1 MDLFIDAASG
11 SGLSVQLF
19 DQVRAGIISGRL
31 RPGDRLVPSR
41 QLAAQLGISRY
52 TVTTAYGWLAAEGFL
67 CGSAGGGS
75 MVAEVPVAAGQRSR
89 RRDAAIRPRR
99 ACLGLVPEAGPLAD
113 SGCRFD
119 LRAGIPD
126 HALFPAA
133 EWRRQLNAAG
143 CRPSCG
149 GSPAGDLAGDLA
161 GDPVG
166 DPAGEPALRQAI
178 ARWVTRS
185 RGVTADQDMV
195 VVTSGV
201 QHAIDLVARALLEPG
216 QVVALEDPGYRPAA
230 RLLRSL
236 GARVVGVPVDQD
248 GLVVDQ
254 LPAAARVV
262 YVTPSHQYPLGA
274 VMSMPRRLQLL
285 DWARRHGA
293 AVIEDDY
300 DSEFRH
306 LDWPLEPLQRL
317 DDTGRV
323 IYLGSFSKTLSPALR
338 LGFAVLPPPLAGPVA
353 ALRQLTD
360 WHAPVAPQLALAAFI
375 AGGLFDRH
383 LRRSRRI
390 YSRRHQILQSA
401 LSGPLAAALTSLGS
415 SAGLHVTAL
424 LRAGLDEGRACEA
437 AASRGVATT
446 GLSQYYHARPG
457 RAGLVLGFGA
467 VTATDLPA
475 ALDSLGQALGVLPP
489 DADRLA

>member
-1 MDLFIDAASG
+1 MA
-11 SGLSVQLF
+11 
-19 DQVRAGIISGRL
+19 R
-31 RPGDRLVPSR
+31 RPAIGGDR
-41 QLAAQLGISRY
+41 A
-52 TVTTAYGWLAAEGFL
+52 
-67 CGSAGGGS
+67 
-75 MVAEVPVAAGQRSR
+75 
-89 RRDAAIRPRR
+89 
-99 ACLGLVPEAGPLAD
+99 
-113 SGCRFD
+113 
-119 LRAGIPD
+119 
-126 HALFPAA
+126 
-133 EWRRQLNAAG
+133 
-143 CRPSCG
+143 
-149 GSPAGDLAGDLA
+149 
-161 GDPVG
+161 G

-230 RLLRSL
+230 RLLQSL

-254 LPAAARVV
+254 LPAAARMV

-293 AVIEDDY
+293 AVVEDDY

-317 DDTGRV
+317 DDSGRV
-323 IYLGSFSKTLSPALR
+323 IYLGSFSKTLSPSLR

-375 AGGLFDRH
+375 ADGLFDRH

-424 LRAGLDEGRACEA
+424 LRPGLDEGRAREA

-446 GLSQYYHARPG
+446 GLSQYYHARAA

-489 DADRLA
+489 GASQLAGQPDAGRLAAVPLTYARRPSRRTGRLRRPAIRPGRPASSPTRAGRPAMPYRPRSRRPEPAGEQD